1 MTIIARYATP
11 KASQYLQQLC
21 KHFGHKVPAT
31 FNETHGEVELPLGRC
46 VLDAADGVL
55 TMACIAK
62 EPEGEVRL
70 VKVVAVHLER
80 FAWKDGTPAKTHAA
94 EGLANHT
101 VWGACFH
108 PDGTLVA
115 CIGGNSGHL
124 LFWGPNDEKPAHKF
138 DLPVQARGL
147 DFHAATQ
154 QLATVHHDGH
164 LRLTALGGSA

>member
-80 FAWKDGTPAKTHAA
+80 FAWKDGALNLVWERDGVPDLALTEAVAA
-94 EGLANHT
+94 L
-101 VWGACFH
+101 
-108 PDGTLVA
+108 PD
-115 CIGGNSGHL
+115 
-124 LFWGPNDEKPAHKF
+124 PHKKGE
-138 DLPVQARGL
+138 D
-147 DFHAATQ
+147 D
-154 QLATVHHDGH
+154 HHEE
-164 LRLTALGGSA
+164 